1 MKNDDLEHFDEELF
15 DSLDEAGRHAV
26 AAVFLSTPSI
36 PKTRLYVGSLCAE
49 VTPVQTVKH
58 EPHPPHV
65 A

>member
-36 PKTRLYVGSLCAE
+36 PKDSAIRRELVRRGYASPDGEA
-49 VTPVQTVKH
+49 
-58 EPHPPHV
+58 
-65 A
+65 